1 MGHRIALGA
10 VLATL
15 ALAPAADAASLP
27 VLGTETPAGTG
38 KLVALKKEKPVAKAL
53 DGRIGDWTGTPA
65 GVSGPVVRSR
75 GELIYTDHLFDAYGA
90 DDGHDAEYLRQT
102 KPVTDTVPEAY
113 RLGAIL
119 QNDPAGEF
127 GLPAP
132 DQVRYHTNYGDLPM
146 QDKADLSE
154 VRVSAGKDDLLLLA
168 RTTTMTSASDAALL
182 VLLDTAPGDTERT
195 VPFASGL
202 KTKKAEL
209 AYLLTGSRGLV
220 ADLRTGAITALPA
233 GSVATRPDGWDN
245 AIEARLPV
253 TVGSAGIAV
262 AAGKP
267 NAAGD
272 GLADLGLGPHVAN
285 VAFRTTEP
293 VRENFDKEQAI
304 DLLGG
309 TIDRFFATADPDALR
324 AGAHQSSEPTSAY
337 FERDFPSTD
346 KTPPQ

>member
-10 VLATL
+10 ALATL

-38 KLVALKKEKPVAKAL
+38 KVVELKKDKPAAKTL
-53 DGRIGDWTGTPA
+53 DGQIADWTGTPA
-65 GVSGPVVRSR
+65 GFSGPVVRSR
-75 GELIYTDHLFDAYGA
+75 GELIYSDHLFDAYGA
-90 DDGHDAEYLRQT
+90 DDGHDAEYLQQS
-102 KPVTDTVPEAY
+102 KPVTDAVPEAY

-127 GLPAP
+127 GIPAP

-168 RTTTMTSASDAALL
+168 RTTTMTSAKDAALL
-182 VLLDTAPGDTERT
+182 VLLDTAPGDPERT

-202 KTKKAEL
+202 KTKRAEL
-209 AYLLTGSRGLV
+209 AYLLTGSKGLV

-253 TVGSAGIAV
+253 KAGSVGVAV
-262 AAGKP
+262 ATGKP

-293 VRENFDKEQAI
+293 VREWFDKEQAL
-304 DLLGG
+304 DLLDG
-309 TIDRFFATADPDALR
+309 TIDRFFTTADPGALR
-324 AGAHQSSEPTSAY
+324 AGANERFEPAAG
-337 FERDFPSTD
+337 
-346 KTPPQ
+346 